1 MLFLHILFFLTSLLA
16 GQSFTKNK
24 TRDNAEDKAL
34 RGNKNILAHEKV
46 GSTHAE
52 RYVPNMLS
60 QITKTSSTAVPK
72 NRVEARYMI
81 FSQLFLGDDSTHRSS
96 TK

>member
-34 RGNKNILAHEKV
+34 RGNKNIQAHEKSRLNSCWEV
-46 GSTHAE
+46 CA
-52 RYVPNMLS
+52 
-60 QITKTSSTAVPK
+60 
-72 NRVEARYMI
+72 
-81 FSQLFLGDDSTHRSS
+81 
-96 TK
+96 